1 MIDGHI
7 HIERGEYS
15 LEWIDQ
21 FLNKA
26 VEMKLDEIS
35 INGDTVFSENVA
47 YRPDAEIII
56 VYHTFKRNAD

>member
-7 HIERGEYS
+7 HIERGEYA

-56 VYHTFKRNAD
+56 VYRTFKRKAA